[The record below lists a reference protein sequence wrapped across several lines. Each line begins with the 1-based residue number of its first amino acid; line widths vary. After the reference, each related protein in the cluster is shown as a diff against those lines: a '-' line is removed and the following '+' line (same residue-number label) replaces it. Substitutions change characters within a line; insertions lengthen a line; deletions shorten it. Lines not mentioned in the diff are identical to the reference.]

1 MKTFSLIWN
10 IFIAILVVV
19 FGVIFI
25 IDYHKTK
32 DNAEIS
38 PENLKQLR
46 RTNFFLLLLLC
57 ATVIVEHI
65 ERILPS

>member
-1 MKTFSLIWN
+1 MT
-10 IFIAILVVV
+10 ILVIV

-38 PENLKQLR
+38 PEDLKQLR
-46 RTNFFLLLLLC
+46 RSNFILLMLLC
-57 ATVIVEHI
+57 ATLIVEHI
-65 ERILPS
+65 NRILPS